1 MERSRFNDDY
11 EDDRSGLKKFV
22 DNIDRRNLPSIS
34 KKPLGKTNCYIIGVG
49 GGGNN
54 TINRLMSTG
63 IKDALCICIN
73 TDLQHLES
81 VKCDS
86 TLLIGRQTTRGLGSG
101 GKPEK
106 GKAAAEESYKEIQRL
121 VSDSDI
127 IFLTCGLG
135 GGTGTGAMPII
146 AEVAKASG
154 AIVISVVTLPFTHE
168 GSRKETAQKG
178 LEDLQKHSDTV
189 VIIENDLLLK
199 IVPDLPIEEAFSV
212 ADEVLANYIH
222 SIINTVT
229 QPGIISV
236 DYADFKSIIA
246 KGGVTVCGVGE
257 AKGEDRAVKA
267 VAKALSNPLISVN
280 YKTGTAALIN
290 VTGGAKMS
298 LKEASSVVEII
309 RRQIQPNA
317 EIIWGTKVDHELG
330 DLLRITVVISGVES
344 EQLIGLRKK
353 PTNIAIP
360 PYDIVGDVSTIS
372 SPLEIPQEQDS
383 WMREED
389 KHITIRDLRDRIKDK
404 QSLEREKRL
413 KLKDNNED
421 EPNEFW
427 DELGISKGLD

>member
-1 MERSRFNDDY
+1 MERSGYNDTFENDH
-11 EDDRSGLKKFV
+11 SGLKKYV
-22 DNIDRRNLPSIS
+22 EDINRGNPPPIV
-34 KKPLGKTNCYIIGVG
+34 KKPLGKTNCYVIGVG

-54 TINRLMSTG
+54 TVNRLMSTG

-73 TDLQHLES
+73 TDLQHLDS

-106 GKAAAEESYKEIQRL
+106 GQAAAEESYKEIQRI

-135 GGTGTGAMPII
+135 GGTGTGAMPVI
-146 AEVAKASG
+146 AEAAKASG

-168 GSRKETAQKG
+168 GSRKGTAQKG
-178 LEDLQKHSDTV
+178 LEELRKYSDTV
-189 VIIENDLLLK
+189 VIIENDMLLK

-236 DYADFKSIIA
+236 DYADLKSIIV

-290 VTGGAKMS
+290 VTGGAKMT

-330 DLLRITVVISGVES
+330 DLLRITIVISGVES
-344 EQLIGLRKK
+344 DQLIGLRKK
-353 PTNIAIP
+353 QSNISIP

-372 SPLEIPQEQDS
+372 SPLVLSQEQDPWIS
-383 WMREED
+383 ED
-389 KHITIRDLRDRIKDK
+389 KHITIRDLRNRLKDK
-404 QSLEREKRL
+404 QNVDRERKVKFR
-413 KLKDNNED
+413 DED
-421 EPNEFW
+421 EDDPNEFW